1 MFVTKKARRAAEQII
16 KRLQTEVKWL
26 RVITN
31 ALGVGA
37 IWISEDSSASVLD
50 TTLMLTCSKCGLD
63 LGPRMEPGWGK
74 EE

>member
-1 MFVTKKARRAAEQII
+1 MFVTKKARQAAERMI
-16 KRLQTEVKWL
+16 KCLQVEVKWL

-31 ALGVGA
+31 ALSIGT
-37 IWISEDSSASVLD
+37 IWIPEDSSVSVLD

>member
-1 MFVTKKARRAAEQII
+1 MFVTKKARQAAERMI
-16 KRLQTEVKWL
+16 RLQAEVKWL

-37 IWISEDSSASVLD
+37 EWIPEDSSASALD